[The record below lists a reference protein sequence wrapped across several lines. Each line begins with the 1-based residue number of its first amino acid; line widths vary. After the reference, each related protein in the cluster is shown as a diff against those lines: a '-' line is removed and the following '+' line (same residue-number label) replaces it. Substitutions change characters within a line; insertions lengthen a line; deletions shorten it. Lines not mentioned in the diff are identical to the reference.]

1 MASILYVGP
10 LEGTASQRAQTLEDL
25 GHRLV
30 RVAGGIPVDRRYQLY
45 RLFRRVGGPRDL
57 HGTNRSIR
65 SSVRPGAFEILW
77 IDKGLDVRRRTL
89 ERVREVAPDTMLV
102 HYSPDDYRLLF
113 EESDRFADTIPL
125 YDLVV
130 TTKSYNV
137 PELREQGARDVLFV
151 DNAFSPDV
159 HKPVP
164 LSEDDRRRYGCDV
177 GFVGFYER
185 ERADSM
191 YRVAESGIRVT
202 VRGPGWNRYPRRH
215 ENMIVEDR
223 FLDAD
228 EYVRVINATKI
239 NLAFLRK
246 QARDLQTTRSVEIP
260 ACGAFMLAER
270 TSEHLGLFREG
281 EEAEFFDGDEELIE
295 KCRRYLADD
304 PQRERVAA
312 AGLERCR
319 RDRYDNAGR
328 LQRVLDRLGGAG
340 VDALCTGSELGPG
353 EG

>member
-30 RVAGGIPVDRRYQLY
+30 RVAGGIPVDHRYSLY
-45 RLFRRVGGPRDL
+45 RVLRRTGGPRDL
-57 HGTNRSIR
+57 HGTNRSIL
-65 SSVRPGAFEILW
+65 SNAHPGAFEILW
-77 IDKGLDVRRRTL
+77 VDKGLDVRRRTL
-89 ERVREVAPDTMLV
+89 ERFRAACPDTMLV

-113 EESDRFADTIPL
+113 EDSKRFAETIPL

-137 PELREQGARDVLFV
+137 PELRERGARDVLFV
-151 DNAFSPDV
+151 DNAFSPEV

-164 LSEDDRRRYGCDV
+164 LSEDDRSRYACDV

-191 YRVAESGIRVT
+191 YSVAESGIRVT
-202 VRGPGWNRYPRRH
+202 VRGPGWKRYPRRH
-215 ENMIVEDR
+215 ENMIVDDR
-223 FLDAD
+223 FLEAD
-228 EYVRVINATKI
+228 EYVRVINATKV

-281 EEAEFFDGDEELIE
+281 EEAEFFDGEEELIE
-295 KCRRYLADD
+295 KCRRYLVDEA
-304 PQRERVAA
+304 QRKRIAA
-312 AGLERCR
+312 AGLERCL
-319 RDRYDNAGR
+319 RDEYDNAGR
-328 LQRVLDRLGGAG
+328 LRRVLERLGGNEPA
-340 VDALCTGSELGPG
+340 AR
-353 EG
+353 